1 MDHPPPGWIGLT
13 GGQNHGPSGVLREVL
28 IGKIHNATVTGAE
41 VEYVGSI
48 GIDSDLVEKADLWPG
63 QKVLVVSNTT
73 GERLETYI
81 IPESAGSGA
90 ITMRGG
96 AARRIGKGEE
106 IIILGF
112 ALSDEPLEAK
122 AALVDSEN
130 RFVRYL

>member
-1 MDHPPPGWIGLT
+1 MAPCPLT
-13 GGQNHGPSGVLREVL
+13 PAEFHGPSGVLRELL

-48 GIDSDLVEKADLWPG
+48 GIDSDLVEKANLWPG

-81 IPESAGSGA
+81 IPEPPGSGSV
-90 ITMRGG
+90 TMRGG

-106 IIILGF
+106 VIIIGF
-112 ALSDEPLEAK
+112 ALSETPVEAK
-122 AALVDSEN
+122 SALVDTEN